1 MGTASSQEVT
11 RLLRAW
17 SRGDEANVEAF
28 FPLIG
33 RELPQVES

>member
-17 SRGDEANVEAF
+17 SRGDEATLEAL
-28 FPLIG
+28 FPLID
-33 RELPQVES
+33 EEQPQVEP